1 MNKYDIIIIGAGA
14 AGLMAAATAVAR
26 GKQVLVLE
34 MANAPARKVMISGG
48 GNCNITNTNAT
59 FNRYVG
65 KNPQFTRGALA
76 TVIFADILNWANK
89 NKLKPFEKTPGRYF
103 CAAGANAVVNA
114 LINNVKGA
122 NILYNTPV
130 TKVVKQQDKFT
141 VLTSTAKFTA
151 DSVIVAT
158 GGISFDSVGVS
169 DIGYKIAKDFGH
181 KIIPV
186 RPALCAIATSQTPND
201 LSGLSVNVQISVEKH
216 KIQDDL
222 LFTHFGIGGPAAYRA
237 SLFDMSDGF
246 YIDFIPN
253 TDITNIIY
261 DAKQKNGRIKT
272 TTLISQYLPIRL
284 AKWLTNNNTQNIA
297 DLNKTDIQE
306 IANKIHNFYINN
318 SDIKMHNMKS
328 AEVVRG
334 GISTDDISSK
344 TMESKICKNLFFV
357 GEVLDITGDL
367 GGFNLH
373 WAWASGIIAGQNA

>member
-76 TVIFADILNWANK
+76 TVTPADILNWANK

-130 TKVVKQQDKFT
+130 TKVIKQQDKFT
-141 VLTSTAKFTA
+141 VLTPKSTFTA
-151 DSVIVAT
+151 NAVIVAT

-222 LFTHFGIGGPAAYRA
+222 LFTHFGIGGPAVYRA

-261 DAKQKNGRIKT
+261 EAKQKNGRIKT

>member
-76 TVIFADILNWANK
+76 TVTPADILNWANK

-297 DLNKTDIQE
+297 DLIKTDIHE

>member
-34 MANAPARKVMISGG
+34 MANTPARKVMISGG

-76 TVIFADILNWANK
+76 TVTPADILNWANK
-89 NKLKPFEKTPGRYF
+89 NKLKPFEKTSGRYF

-130 TKVVKQQDKFT
+130 TQVIKQQDIFT
-141 VLTSTAKFTA
+141 VLTPRSTFTA
-151 DSVIVAT
+151 NAVIVAT

-201 LSGLSVNVQISVEKH
+201 LSGMSVNVQISVEKH

-222 LFTHFGIGGPAAYRA
+222 LFTHFGIGGPAVYRA

-253 TDITNIIY
+253 TNIANIIY
-261 DAKQKNGRIKT
+261 EAKQKNGRIKT
-272 TTLISQYLPIRL
+272 TTFISQYLPIRL

-297 DLNKTDIQE
+297 DLNKADIQG

-318 SDIKMHNMKS
+318 SDIQMHNMKS

>member
-76 TVIFADILNWANK
+76 TVTPADILNWANK